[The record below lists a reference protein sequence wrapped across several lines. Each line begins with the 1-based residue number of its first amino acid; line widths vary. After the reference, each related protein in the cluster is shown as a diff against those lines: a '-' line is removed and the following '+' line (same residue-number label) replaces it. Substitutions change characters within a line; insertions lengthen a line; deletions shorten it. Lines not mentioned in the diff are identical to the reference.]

1 MGNPTP
7 SELKQLRK
15 RFFDGSDQFMNGSAV
30 FGKAGPHHD
39 KRIANMHLTDP
50 WAFDDEQMRLL
61 FQRAF
66 PNINTKRETKTQHKR
81 ALQWMNIIYRWFRR
95 GQTASRVARAMGTNA
110 KQVEDTIRR
119 IRKAAAGLR
128 TTGKPRTNTRG
139 RPKKR
144 PGQITPQVPPG
155 Q

>member
-7 SELKQLRK
+7 TEFEQLRK
-15 RFFDGSDQFMNGSAV
+15 SFDGSDKYMRGAAI
-30 FGKAGPHHD
+30 FGKAGGHHN
-39 KRIANMHLTDP
+39 KRIANTHLTDP
-50 WAFDDEQMRLL
+50 WAFNDEQMRLL

-66 PNINTKRETKTQHKR
+66 PNINTRRETEVQHKR
-81 ALQWMNIIYRWFRR
+81 ALQWMFIIYRWFRR
-95 GQTASRVARAMGTNA
+95 GQTANRVARAMGTNA

-119 IRKAAAGLR
+119 IRRAAAGLR

-144 PGQITPQVPPG
+144 PKDIVPQVLIG
-155 Q
+155 H

>member
-50 WAFDDEQMRLL
+50 WAFDDEQMR
-61 FQRAF
+61 
-66 PNINTKRETKTQHKR
+66 
-81 ALQWMNIIYRWFRR
+81 R

-144 PGQITPQVPPG
+144 PGRITPQVPPG